1 MSNDQVLHI
10 LTDILAKTMKK
21 NSGVGKP
28 KNGHKRV
35 NRDSRKSS
43 SPTSLS
49 YCRYSKVEI
58 SSLELYLGSVFS
70 ISFRSVY

>member
-1 MSNDQVLHI
+1 MPNDQVLHI

-43 SPTSLS
+43 PPTS
-49 YCRYSKVEI
+49 
-58 SSLELYLGSVFS
+58 
-70 ISFRSVY
+70 